1 MRALHRAVH
10 IIGEVFHEISFQGA
24 SVDLNDSFRD
34 KAPVEDH
41 VGVIVCMINFL
52 RGAWITLN
60 PSPFQLWNQPKET

>member
-34 KAPVEDH
+34 EAPVEDH